1 MPGTVYDAYLPP
13 DGQPAPCGPTSGPGA
28 SGPCL
33 SVVSGPDGADAS
45 DGPDRTL
52 TGGTK
57 PFVSRTNCST
67 ECGYGSSMPAAS
79 KCFLTSRLK
88 PRWIIHCM
96 PGKVLIS
103 TRTVNPRT
111 ARDVTPRTEHL
122 SSSKEPSTGTGAIR
136 YNATHHT

>member
-57 PFVSRTNCST
+57 PFVSPQNFST
-67 ECGYGSSMPAAS
+67 ECRYRSYMLAESNGLCTSSMYTTRSIPS
-79 KCFLTSRLK
+79 
-88 PRWIIHCM
+88 IID
-96 PGKVLIS
+96 
-103 TRTVNPRT
+103 T
-111 ARDVTPRTEHL
+111 L
-122 SSSKEPSTGTGAIR
+122 SS
-136 YNATHHT
+136 NH

>member
-57 PFVSRTNCST
+57 PFGSRPNCSPT
-67 ECGYGSSMPAAS
+67 CGYGSSVPAAS
-79 KCFLTSRLK
+79 KCFLTGRLK
-88 PRWIIHCM
+88 RRRGPHCK
-96 PGKVLIS
+96 PGPHFI
-103 TRTVNPRT
+103 P
-111 ARDVTPRTEHL
+111 TP
-122 SSSKEPSTGTGAIR
+122 
-136 YNATHHT
+136 